1 MTVSDGRGILSARFS
16 TTTDDEVPDSVVQAY
31 ERAFP
36 IRDSMSDV
44 DAGLWDGLDDDDKWA
59 VMRDRAYYSSV
70 GDDRPTT
77 LRDVMGIRRVD

>member
-1 MTVSDGRGILSARFS
+1 MTVSDGSGILSARFS
-16 TTTDDEVPDSVVQAY
+16 TTVDDEIPDSVVQAY

-36 IRDSMSDV
+36 IRDSMSEADL
-44 DAGLWDGLDDDDKWA
+44 GLWDGLGDDDKWA

-70 GDDRPTT
+70 DDDSPTT